1 MTEASA
7 RRGRVIALD
16 PGTVRIGVAV
26 SDSRRTLAFPRP
38 SISAGDGEV
47 DRCAEAAREEG
58 ASTVV
63 VGHPLQLDG
72 SAGDRAGHAE
82 ALASALAAGR
92 SDEGGDV
99 VLHDERFTTVSAT
112 DRLRDAG
119 VNARRGR
126 SRVDGAAATVL
137 LESWMSS

>member
-1 MTEASA
+1 MAPGVGKTFEMLTVGK
-7 RRGRVIALD
+7 RRM
-16 PGTVRIGVAV
+16 
-26 SDSRRTLAFPRP
+26 
-38 SISAGDGEV
+38 
-47 DRCAEAAREEG
+47 
-58 ASTVV
+58 
-63 VGHPLQLDG
+63 
-72 SAGDRAGHAE
+72 
-82 ALASALAAGR
+82 
-92 SDEGGDV
+92 DEGVDV